1 MAAQDWQVLS
11 LLVELNKVSIFF
23 RVLDPLSLAQIT
35 AILLLIIMT
44 ASLLIITLTDKH
56 FYFSPD

>member
-56 FYFSPD
+56 FYFSLD